1 MLRRLIARGGAAVSP
16 DIVVRLWRVILSA
29 STQLQAHV
37 TLHLDEA
44 LGRDLGTRLL
54 IGEHF
59 CAMQV
64 HVHASPSRALD
75 ALRTS
80 RGDLAIVDTK
90 SDWAQDFSPEDRGSA
105 KVIGT
110 LPAISGDSQPKLLV
124 FGHAE
129 PQESGDD
136 ETLVLSQG
144 EPPKLPSALWQSA
157 AGRFTLTG
165 LPGFL
170 TDSAFLSEP
179 ISRLPGACIAGRCP
193 RPFKVSS

>member
-64 HVHASPSRALD
+64 HLHPSPSRALD

-80 RGDLAIVDTK
+80 RGDLAIVDTT

-105 KVIGT
+105 RVIGT
-110 LPAISGDSQPKLLV
+110 LPAISGGSQPTLLV

-136 ETLVLSQG
+136 ETLVLSRG
-144 EPPKLPSALWQSA
+144 EPPNLPSALWQA
-157 AGRFTLTG
+157 VAGRFTLTG

-170 TDSAFLSEP
+170 SDSALLRDP
-179 ISRLPGACIAGRCP
+179 MSRLPGACIAGRCP